1 MTLFLKRGRYNSNH
15 NIVVLQLVK
24 LSSAAA
30 NQMIKM
36 SGGKM
41 SALCLLLAI
50 LAVLPS
56 DGLAFSNTVNLKT
69 VAVNSPVSRYYTS
82 SRTART
88 QKVSS
93 PFTVLRMAAYTP
105 PEEAEKSNKSKSKL
119 PQPKIGDVVRY
130 FDMDGGLVDGQ
141 LLVGKIS
148 LIQPIRSEPTSEDGT
163 NKWLVEINEM
173 EDVGDGYY
181 ADYPS
186 RKRRKCALRKLEEI
200 SPLPASFV
208 RTEDAYK
215 VPIERGTNRPLTSHS
230 RYDLIGYEGPAAVP
244 INEDVVKTD
253 GENYGKIKSD
263 LIRNSAIAGAAG
275 AIVAQL
281 VMGSNAAVIYAAG
294 AFAGVAYLFLLGVKT
309 DTVGSADAKLGSNVS
324 NLRFVFPGLIL
335 VGVAVNNMMSG
346 DDNPVLTPGLFSTVT
361 PQQFGAAMAGF
372 LTYRVPLFV
381 SQLSPVIS
389 ESATEMIPGSAGMA
403 VRLAQDAKK
412 RGVDMSLL
420 EDSSAKKDGLTTV
433 FLVSGPE
440 ATGKTTLVNKLLES
454 DSRFVRPALVDK
466 IVDGVK
472 FERLQQRGEFLEV
485 DESGRYGLSK
495 EGVLKAAEQSPGDSA
510 NGEQKVVVVDANV
523 DLAKRMVSLSGAR
536 LVGVWIGL
544 DDLDKFESRLKTKIS
559 SGVVPIPEDE
569 TDDDVLRTKIR
580 QVVKDIEFGVVS
592 GVFEFTILNEDVD
605 ESFKQLKDA
614 ASYCFK

>member
-1 MTLFLKRGRYNSNH
+1 MMMNGVKRN
-15 NIVVLQLVK
+15 
-24 LSSAAA
+24 AFF
-30 NQMIKM
+30 
-36 SGGKM
+36 
-41 SALCLLLAI
+41 LLAI

-56 DGLAFSNTVNLKT
+56 DGFAFTTSNNVKT
-69 VAVNSPVSRYYTS
+69 KTAAVNSLNSPVTTMSRFTS
-82 SRTART
+82 AT
-88 QKVSS
+88 QKS
-93 PFTVLRMAAYTP
+93 TLRMAPYTP
-105 PEEAEKSNKSKSKL
+105 PEDVEKAKKRKPKL

-130 FDMDGGLVDGQ
+130 FDMDGGLADGQ
-141 LLVGKIS
+141 VLVGKIS
-148 LIQPIRSEPTSEDGT
+148 LIQPIRSESTSEDGT

-186 RKRRKCALRKLEEI
+186 RKRRKSALRKLEDI
-200 SPLPASFV
+200 APLPASFV

-215 VPIERGTNRPLTSHS
+215 VPLERGTNRPLPSHTS
-230 RYDLIGYEGPAAVP
+230 YDLIGYEGPAAVP
-244 INEDVVKTD
+244 INQDVVQAD
-253 GENYGKIKSD
+253 GENYSKIKSD

-281 VMGSNAAVIYAAG
+281 VLGSNVAVIYAAG
-294 AFAGVAYLFLLGVKT
+294 AFAGVAYLFFLGIKT
-309 DTVGSADAKLGSNVS
+309 DTVGSADSKLGSNVS
-324 NLRFVFPGLIL
+324 NLRFVFPGLVL
-335 VGVAVNNMMSG
+335 VGVALNNMMSG
-346 DDNPVLTPGLFSTVT
+346 DANPVSSPGLFSTVT
-361 PQQFGAAMAGF
+361 PEQFGAAMAGF

-389 ESATEMIPGSAGMA
+389 ESATDMIPGSAGMA

-412 RGVDMSLL
+412 RGVNMSLL
-420 EDSSAKKDGLTTV
+420 EDSSAADGLTTV

-466 IVDGVK
+466 ISDGVK

-485 DESGRYGLSK
+485 DQSGRYGLSK
-495 EGVLKAAEQSPGDSA
+495 QGVLDAADQSSDSE
-510 NGEQKVVVVDANV
+510 NGEKKVVVVDADV
-523 DLAKRMVSLSGAR
+523 ELAKKMVNLSGAR

-544 DDLDKFESRLKTKIS
+544 DDLEKFESRLKMKIS
-559 SGVVPIPEDE
+559 SGLVPIPEDE
-569 TDDDVLRTKIR
+569 TEETVLRTKIR

-605 ESFKQLKDA
+605 DSFKQLKDA

>member
-1 MTLFLKRGRYNSNH
+1 MPRY
-15 NIVVLQLVK
+15 
-24 LSSAAA
+24 
-30 NQMIKM
+30 
-36 SGGKM
+36 
-41 SALCLLLAI
+41 
-50 LAVLPS
+50 
-56 DGLAFSNTVNLKT
+56 
-69 VAVNSPVSRYYTS
+69 SP
-82 SRTART
+82 ART
-88 QKVSS
+88 LYTHTS
-93 PFTVLRMAAYTP
+93 PTLTKLQMGYIP
-105 PEEAEKSNKSKSKL
+105 PEDAEKANKTKPKL

-130 FDMDGGLVDGQ
+130 FDMDGGLAEGEV
-141 LLVGKIS
+141 LVGKIS

-163 NKWLVEINEM
+163 NKWLIEINEM

-186 RKRRKCALRKLEEI
+186 RKRRKSALRKLEEI
-200 SPLPASFV
+200 APLPASFV

-215 VPIERGTNRPLTSHS
+215 VPVERGTNRPRPSHAS
-230 RYDLIGYEGPAAVP
+230 YDLIGYEGPAAVP
-244 INEDVVKTD
+244 INQDVVKAD
-253 GENYGKIKSD
+253 GENYGKIKFE

-281 VMGSNAAVIYAAG
+281 VSGSDIAVIYAAG
-294 AFAGVAYLFLLGVKT
+294 AFAGVAYLFFLGIKT

-324 NLRFVFPGLIL
+324 NLRFVFPGLVL
-335 VGVAVNNMMSG
+335 VGVALNNKMSG
-346 DDNPVLTPGLFSTVT
+346 DSNPVSTPGLFSTVT

-420 EDSSAKKDGLTTV
+420 EDKSADGLTTV
-433 FLVSGPE
+433 FLVCGPE

-454 DSRFVRPALVDK
+454 DSRFVRPALVDQ
-466 IVDGVK
+466 IEDGVK
-472 FERLQQRGEFLEV
+472 FERLQQKGEFLQV
-485 DESGRYGLSK
+485 DQSGRYGLPK
-495 EGVLKAAEQSPGDSA
+495 EGVLQAAEQAPDSE
-510 NGEQKVVVVDANV
+510 NGEQKVVVVDADV
-523 DLAKRMVSLSGAR
+523 ELAKKMVGVSGAR

-544 DDLDKFESRLKTKIS
+544 DDLDKFESRLKMKIS
-559 SGVVPIPEDE
+559 SGLVPIPEDE
-569 TDDDVLRTKIR
+569 TEDTVLRAKVR

-592 GVFEFTILNEDVD
+592 GLFEFTILNEDID
-605 ESFKQLKDA
+605 DSLTQLKDA

>member
-1 MTLFLKRGRYNSNH
+1 
-15 NIVVLQLVK
+15 
-24 LSSAAA
+24 
-30 NQMIKM
+30 M
-36 SGGKM
+36 SGGGKM
-41 SALCLLLAI
+41 RALLLLALI
-50 LAVLPS
+50 LVLPS
-56 DGLAFSNTVNLKT
+56 NGFSFATSNTVNLKT
-69 VAVNSPVSRYYTS
+69 VAVHNPVTTMSRYTL
-82 SRTART
+82 ART
-88 QKVSS
+88 LYTHTS
-93 PFTVLRMAAYTP
+93 PTLTVLQMAYIP
-105 PEEAEKSNKSKSKL
+105 PEDAEKAKTTKPKL

-130 FDMDGGLVDGQ
+130 FDMDGGLAEGQ
-141 LLVGKIS
+141 VLVGKIS

-200 SPLPASFV
+200 APVPASFV

-215 VPIERGTNRPLTSHS
+215 IPVERGTNRPLPSHAS
-230 RYDLIGYEGPAAVP
+230 YDLIGYEGPAAVP
-244 INEDVVKTD
+244 INQDVVKTD
-253 GENYGKIKSD
+253 GERYDKIKSD

-281 VMGSNAAVIYAAG
+281 VSGSNIALIYAAG
-294 AFAGVAYLFLLGVKT
+294 AFAGVAYLFFLGIKT
-309 DTVGSADAKLGSNVS
+309 DTVGSEDAKLGSNVS
-324 NLRFVFPGLIL
+324 NLRFVFPGLVL
-335 VGVAVNNMMSG
+335 VGVALNNKMSG
-346 DDNPVLTPGLFSTVT
+346 DSNPVSTPGMFSTVT

-372 LTYRVPLFV
+372 LTYRVPLLV
-381 SQLSPVIS
+381 SQLYPVVS
-389 ESATEMIPGSAGMA
+389 ESAADMVPGSAGMA
-403 VRLAQDAKK
+403 MRLAQDAKN

-420 EDSSAKKDGLTTV
+420 EDKAAEDGLTTV

-454 DSRFVRPALVDK
+454 DSRFVKPALVDK
-466 IVDGVK
+466 IADGVK

-485 DESGRYGLSK
+485 DQSGRYGLAK
-495 EGVLKAAEQSPGDSA
+495 EGVLEAAGQPSDSE
-510 NGEQKVVVVDANV
+510 NGEKKVVVVDADV
-523 DLAKRMVSLSGAR
+523 ELAKKMVNVSGAR

-559 SGVVPIPEDE
+559 SGMVPIPEDE
-569 TDDDVLRTKIR
+569 TEDTVLRAKIR

-605 ESFKQLKDA
+605 DSFKQLKDA

>member
-1 MTLFLKRGRYNSNH
+1 
-15 NIVVLQLVK
+15 
-24 LSSAAA
+24 
-30 NQMIKM
+30 M
-36 SGGKM
+36 SGGGIM
-41 SALCLLLAI
+41 RALLLLALI
-50 LAVLPS
+50 LVLPS
-56 DGLAFSNTVNLKT
+56 NGFSFTTSNTVNLKT
-69 VAVNSPVSRYYTS
+69 VAVHNPATTMSRYTL
-82 SRTART
+82 ART
-88 QKVSS
+88 LYTHTS
-93 PFTVLRMAAYTP
+93 PTLTVLQMAYIP
-105 PEEAEKSNKSKSKL
+105 PEDAEKAKTTKPKL

-130 FDMDGGLVDGQ
+130 FDMDGGLAEGQ
-141 LLVGKIS
+141 VLVGKIS

-200 SPLPASFV
+200 APVPASFV

-215 VPIERGTNRPLTSHS
+215 IPVERGTNRPLPSHAS
-230 RYDLIGYEGPAAVP
+230 YDLIGYEGPAAVP
-244 INEDVVKTD
+244 INQDVVKTD
-253 GENYGKIKSD
+253 GEKYGKIKSD

-281 VMGSNAAVIYAAG
+281 VSGSNIALIYAAG
-294 AFAGVAYLFLLGVKT
+294 AFAGVAYLFFLGIKT
-309 DTVGSADAKLGSNVS
+309 DTVGSEDAKLGSNVS
-324 NLRFVFPGLIL
+324 NLRFVFPGLVL
-335 VGVAVNNMMSG
+335 VGVALNNKMSG
-346 DDNPVLTPGLFSTVT
+346 DSNPVSTPGMFSTVT

-372 LTYRVPLFV
+372 LTYRVPLLV

-389 ESATEMIPGSAGMA
+389 ESAADMVPGSAGMA
-403 VRLAQDAKK
+403 MRLAQDAKN

-420 EDSSAKKDGLTTV
+420 EDKAAKDGLTTV

-454 DSRFVRPALVDK
+454 DSRFVKPALVDK
-466 IVDGVK
+466 IADAVK
-472 FERLQQRGEFLEV
+472 FERLQQRGAFLEV
-485 DESGRYGLSK
+485 DQSGRYGLAK
-495 EGVLKAAEQSPGDSA
+495 EGVLEAAGQPSDSE
-510 NGEQKVVVVDANV
+510 NGEKKVVVVDADV
-523 DLAKRMVSLSGAR
+523 ELAKKMVNVSGAR

-559 SGVVPIPEDE
+559 SGMVPIPEDE
-569 TDDDVLRTKIR
+569 TEDTVLRAKIR

-605 ESFKQLKDA
+605 DSFKQLKDA

>member
-1 MTLFLKRGRYNSNH
+1 
-15 NIVVLQLVK
+15 
-24 LSSAAA
+24 
-30 NQMIKM
+30 M
-36 SGGKM
+36 SGGGKM
-41 SALCLLLAI
+41 RALLLLALI
-50 LAVLPS
+50 LVLPS
-56 DGLAFSNTVNLKT
+56 NGFSFATSNTVNLKT
-69 VAVNSPVSRYYTS
+69 VAVHNPVTTMSRYTL
-82 SRTART
+82 ART
-88 QKVSS
+88 LYTHTS
-93 PFTVLRMAAYTP
+93 PTLTVLQMAYIP
-105 PEEAEKSNKSKSKL
+105 PEDAEKAKTTKPKL

-130 FDMDGGLVDGQ
+130 FDMDGGLAEGQ
-141 LLVGKIS
+141 VLVGKIS

-200 SPLPASFV
+200 APVPASFV

-215 VPIERGTNRPLTSHS
+215 IPVERGTNRPLPSHAS
-230 RYDLIGYEGPAAVP
+230 YDLIGYEGPAAVP
-244 INEDVVKTD
+244 INQDVVKTD
-253 GENYGKIKSD
+253 GEKYDKIKND

-281 VMGSNAAVIYAAG
+281 VSGSNIALIYAAG
-294 AFAGVAYLFLLGVKT
+294 AFAGVAYLFFLGIKT
-309 DTVGSADAKLGSNVS
+309 DTVGSEDAKLGSNVS
-324 NLRFVFPGLIL
+324 NLRFVFPGLVL
-335 VGVAVNNMMSG
+335 VGVALNNKMSG
-346 DDNPVLTPGLFSTVT
+346 DSNPVSTPGMFSTVT

-372 LTYRVPLFV
+372 LTYRVPLLV

-389 ESATEMIPGSAGMA
+389 ESAADMVPGSAGMA
-403 VRLAQDAKK
+403 MRLAQDAKN

-420 EDSSAKKDGLTTV
+420 EDKAAKDGLTTV

-454 DSRFVRPALVDK
+454 DSRFVKPALVDR
-466 IVDGVK
+466 IADAVK

-485 DESGRYGLSK
+485 DQSGRYGLAK
-495 EGVLKAAEQSPGDSA
+495 EGVLEAAGQPSDSE
-510 NGEQKVVVVDANV
+510 NGEKKVVVVDADV
-523 DLAKRMVSLSGAR
+523 ELAKKMVNVSGAR

-559 SGVVPIPEDE
+559 SGMVPIPEDE
-569 TDDDVLRTKIR
+569 TEDTVLRAKIR

-605 ESFKQLKDA
+605 DSFKQLKDA